1 MTNNSRSIKIMNPH
15 PPVRL
20 IARKNKNNQTFA
32 NNPNEIKESKPLAT
46 FVFQPIILSKDPGKC
61 SPPFL
66 APFLR
71 TRANLEWLEPK
82 WTQVQPSK
90 FERLYKHKLCFS
102 SVNELES
109 VLLFVIEETVMDDFK
124 DPNTKDINYK
134 VLLNALLMP
143 FFQLRTRILEKY
155 TYFEIGD
162 I

>member
-1 MTNNSRSIKIMNPH
+1 MKIFLTKEMTNNSRSIKIMNPH

-82 WTQVQPSK
+82 WTQVRPSK
-90 FERLYKHKLCFS
+90 FERLYKHKL
-102 SVNELES
+102 
-109 VLLFVIEETVMDDFK
+109 
-124 DPNTKDINYK
+124 
-134 VLLNALLMP
+134 
-143 FFQLRTRILEKY
+143 FFLVSMSLKASFFLSLKRQSWTTSKTPIQK
-155 TYFEIGD
+155 T
-162 I
+162 